1 MPEAGNRTYFG
12 LSAGLAA
19 ALASALLFGATT
31 PIAKQLL
38 NGASP
43 LLLAGLLYVG
53 SGVGLTLLR
62 LVQDRGLSPT
72 TLQRSDW
79 PWLAAATASGG
90 VLAPALLLVGLTH
103 SDAAAAS
110 LLLNLEVVFT
120 AVLAWVVFHEATSRR
135 VVIGFAAIFAG
146 GLALAWPAQFVAPGR
161 SLGLVLI
168 AAACLCWALDNNLTR
183 KISAADSRVIAALK
197 GLVAGTTNTVLAF
210 ALGARLPTLPY
221 LLGTLVLGFLGYG
234 VSLVLF
240 IVALRHLGTART
252 GAYFATAPFIGTALA
267 VLLYGQPVSVLFW
280 SAALLMLVGVYLHVT
295 EQHVHMHTHEPLR
308 HTHAHVHDAHHQHEH
323 PQGWDGTEPHT
334 HEHQHEPLRHSHA
347 HFPDIHHRHRH
358 G

>member
-1 MPEAGNRTYFG
+1 MREIGDRTYFG

-43 LLLAGLLYVG
+43 LLVAGLLYLG

-72 TLQRSDW
+72 ILKRSDW

-90 VLAPALLLVGLTH
+90 VLAPALLLVGLAH
-103 SDAAAAS
+103 SDAATAS

-120 AVLAWVVFHEATSRR
+120 AVLA
-135 VVIGFAAIFAG
+135 
-146 GLALAWPAQFVAPGR
+146 L
-161 SLGLVLI
+161 
-168 AAACLCWALDNNLTR
+168 
-183 KISAADSRVIAALK
+183 
-197 GLVAGTTNTVLAF
+197 

-221 LLGTLVLGFLGYG
+221 LSGTLVLGFLGYG

-240 IVALRHLGTART
+240 IVALRQLGTART

-267 VLLYGQPVSVLFW
+267 VFLYGQPVSVLFW
-280 SAALLMLVGVYLHVT
+280 IAALLMGVGVYLHVT

-323 PQGWDGTEPHT
+323 PQGWDGAEPHT
-334 HEHQHEPLRHSHA
+334 HEHQHEPLRHSHE